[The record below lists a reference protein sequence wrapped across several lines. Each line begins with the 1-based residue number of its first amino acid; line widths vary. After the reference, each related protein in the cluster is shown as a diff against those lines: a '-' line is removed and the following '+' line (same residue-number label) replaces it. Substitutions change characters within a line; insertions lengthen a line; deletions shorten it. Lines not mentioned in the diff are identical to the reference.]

1 MLTGFF
7 KLLSNFGQ
15 NMKKVIAGIVLMLFF
30 GCQDNDGVTTDF
42 TGNETV
48 YALQAGSVYP
58 ISGTATFREKK
69 NGSAVVIINLSGTEG
84 NLQHPVHVHLGNIS
98 SPDAAVAAF
107 LNPVT
112 GSTGK
117 SETVVTMLA
126 DESSVT
132 YSQLIALGACIKI
145 HLADSGPE
153 RDIILAG
160 GNIGSSV
167 NARTSGEIAVCKSE

>member
-7 KLLSNFGQ
+7 KLLSNYGQ

-58 ISGTATFREKK
+58 INGTATFREKK
-69 NGSAVVIINLSGTEG
+69 DGSAVVIINLSGTEG

-98 SPDAAVAAF
+98 SPDAAVAVF

-117 SETVVTMLA
+117 SETAVTMLA

-145 HLADSGPE
+145 HLADSGPD

-167 NARTSGEIAVCKSE
+167 NARNSGEIAVCKSE